1 MCIRDRAQ
9 IARLSGHAARPILLL
24 DEAPAHLDEARRTA
38 LFDEITALDL
48 QAFMTGTERDLF
60 AGLEG
65 RAQFVR
71 VAGGAL
77 EID

>member
-1 MCIRDRAQ
+1 
-9 IARLSGHAARPILLL
+9 
-24 DEAPAHLDEARRTA
+24 
-38 LFDEITALDL
+38 
-48 QAFMTGTERDLF
+48 MTGTERGLF

-77 EID
+77 ERD

>member
-1 MCIRDRAQ
+1 MQ
-9 IARLSGHAARPILLL
+9 PLERPSVV
-24 DEAPAHLDEARRTA
+24 DETTGEVVEEFRMNLDEARRTA

-77 EID
+77 ETD

>member
-1 MCIRDRAQ
+1 
-9 IARLSGHAARPILLL
+9 
-24 DEAPAHLDEARRTA
+24 
-38 LFDEITALDL
+38 
-48 QAFMTGTERDLF
+48 MTGTDRSLV

-77 EID
+77 ESDV